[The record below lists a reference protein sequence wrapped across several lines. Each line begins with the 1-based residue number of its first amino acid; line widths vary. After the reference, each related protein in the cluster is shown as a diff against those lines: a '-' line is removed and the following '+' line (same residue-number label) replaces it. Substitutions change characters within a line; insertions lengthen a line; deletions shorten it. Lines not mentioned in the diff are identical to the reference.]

1 MPVSIN
7 SSVYH
12 VNFSVVEPIMWEGT
26 GGREPGRIRAGGERE
41 AGEDGAGCGCRVR
54 AGCGRRM
61 QDAKVF

>member
-1 MPVSIN
+1 MSYFGKM
-7 SSVYH
+7 SWSQ
-12 VNFSVVEPIMWEGT
+12 WEGT

-41 AGEDGAGCGCRVR
+41 AGEDGSGCGCRTR